1 MIYVQY
7 VCKMWYTVENKEKK
21 ITPRRPSI
29 SFLCPF
35 RWVRVCAAP
44 REVLGA
50 TSFFFAISGKA
61 NSRTVVACVAREQVR
76 NVCANIIS
84 SVFDYARMD

>member
-1 MIYVQY
+1 
-7 VCKMWYTVENKEKK
+7 MWYTVENKEKK

-50 TSFFFAISGKA
+50 TSFFFAISGP
-61 NSRTVVACVAREQVR
+61 VREFR
-76 NVCANIIS
+76 KYEIGTN
-84 SVFDYARMD
+84 

>member
-1 MIYVQY
+1 MYVKCGIQL
-7 VCKMWYTVENKEKK
+7 KTKRKK
-21 ITPRRPSI
+21 LPRGRPSI